1 MAGRT
6 PFVFSDRVR
15 FGDLDARGHLN
26 NVAFLAIVEAARNAF
41 LRDVDP
47 DYDPTAPGE
56 RDLILVRT
64 AIDYQGQA
72 GWEEELEVEVVPESV
87 DEDRLVLGFALRAG
101 DRMLATGSTVQLGYD
116 YSRQRRVGLPPGIV
130 AGLRG

>member
-15 FGDLDARGHLN
+15 FADLDARGHLN

-41 LRDVDP
+41 PSDVDP

-56 RDLILVRT
+56 RNLILVRT

-87 DEDRLVLGFALRAG
+87 DDDRLVLGFALRAG
-101 DRMLATGSTVQLGYD
+101 NRTLATGSTVQLGYD
-116 YSRQRRVGLPPGIV
+116 HSRQRRVGLSTGIV